1 LDGIVTQCNGNGGSD
16 DKEYWSW
23 NVTTCGKNKRRRG
36 LLAEREEAMETM
48 RSEEEMEK
56 SVNYLLKSEDEKI
69 SGATILSFPYSGKEP
84 MTVCQLANSQE
95 LKEKFGC

>member
-1 LDGIVTQCNGNGGSD
+1 
-16 DKEYWSW
+16 
-23 NVTTCGKNKRRRG
+23 
-36 LLAEREEAMETM
+36 METM